1 MVRTP
6 RRPATTRLAIAF
18 ATRFHAAGARGRMK
32 KIEAIIKP
40 FKLDEVKDALAEVG
54 VQGMT
59 VTEVKGFGR
68 TGGKKEVYR
77 GSAYVVDFVPKVK
90 VEVVVADEIVHQV
103 LDAIEKSA
111 KTGRIGDGKIFIMSV
126 EETVRIRTGER
137 GKDAI

>member
-1 MVRTP
+1 VKR
-6 RRPATTRLAIAF
+6 
-18 ATRFHAAGARGRMK
+18 
-32 KIEAIIKP
+32 IEAIIKP

-90 VEVVVADEIVHQV
+90 VEVVVADEQV
-103 LDAIEKSA
+103 TAVIDAIERSA
-111 KTGRIGDGKIFIMSV
+111 RTGRIGDGKIFVIPI
-126 EETVRIRTGER
+126 EEVVRIRTGER
-137 GKDAI
+137 GRDAI